1 MITADQQ
8 RSWFQ
13 QLVEQGST
21 NLPGLN
27 LDWLEHARESARE
40 AVAELPALNRK
51 QEAWRYSSVEG
62 LLGSQFQATSNITSK
77 NLSLDMEQ
85 WLLPSLDS
93 YRLVFVNGRC
103 APNLSNIQ
111 GLPNGVILASLR
123 AALTTDPE
131 LLNTWFGQTANHT
144 EHVFTALNTALMND
158 GVFIHIDSDIEL
170 DRPIEVIYLNL
181 DQTNALLTQPRNL
194 VVMENRSRATLIER
208 FVCSGPSLYFHN
220 NLTEIVVRQQ
230 ASLNHY
236 RIQDESRN
244 AYHMSSLYLSQERDS
259 RYQGT
264 TLAFGGTWA
273 RTDYN
278 VQFRQ
283 QDAECTLNGLYNAG
297 DGQLTDFHLNVLHN
311 VPGCTSRER
320 FKGILYGKGRAVFD
334 GRILVEKNAQK
345 SDAHLTNDNL
355 MLSRSA
361 EVDTKPQLEIYA
373 DDVKCSHGTTIGQLD
388 PEQIFYLRSRGISDS
403 TARKML
409 SVGFA
414 KEIIDTIEVA
424 PLRKYAA
431 ERLSETLELAGTT
444 SVEVV

>member
-13 QLVEQGST
+13 QLVKQGST
-21 NLPGLN
+21 NLPGLT
-27 LDWLEHARESARE
+27 LDWLERAREDARE

-51 QEAWRYSSVEG
+51 QEAWRYSSIEG
-62 LLGSQFQATSNITSK
+62 LLGSQFQATTDLISGNQ
-77 NLSLDMEQ
+77 SLDIEP

-111 GLPNGVILASLR
+111 ELPDGVTLASLR
-123 AALTTDPE
+123 ATLTTDPE

-144 EHVFTALNTALMND
+144 EHLFTALNSALVND
-158 GVFIHIDSDIEL
+158 GVFIHIDRDIEL

-181 DQTNALLTQPRNL
+181 DQTHSLLTQPRNL
-194 VVMENRSRATLIER
+194 VVMENHSRATLIER
-208 FVCSGPSLYFHN
+208 FVCSEPSLYFHN
-220 NLTEIVVRQQ
+220 NLTEIVVRQR

-236 RIQDESRN
+236 RIQEESRN

-259 RYQGT
+259 HYQGT

-283 QDAECTLNGLYNAG
+283 QGAECTLNGLYSAG

-311 VPGCTSRER
+311 VPGCSSRER

-334 GRILVEKNAQK
+334 GRILVGKDAQK

-388 PEQIFYLRSRGISDS
+388 PEQIFYLRSRGIDES
-403 TARKML
+403 TAKKML
-409 SVGFA
+409 SIGFA
-414 KEIIDTIEVA
+414 TEIIDTIAEA
-424 PLRKYAA
+424 SLRIYAA
-431 ERLSETLELAGTT
+431 ERLSKILDLADT
-444 SVEVV
+444 SAEEIS